1 MHKFLT
7 TILLAILSL
16 NALAGSIKGSVTD
29 SKNNTPLTGVVVA
42 LTGTSMGT
50 VSDID
55 GKYELNG
62 ISKGTYELVFQ
73 YATYT
78 TYKQSITI
86 TGNEE
91 LVIDMKL
98 IPENNELKDH
108 VVKSGKVTNTEN
120 SVINEIKTSA
130 TIVSGTSASQI
141 SKSLDRNAADV
152 VKRIPGVTVQD
163 DRFIV
168 VRGLPERYNS
178 VWLNEASTPSSEADK
193 KAFSFDIIPAG
204 LIDRVLVFKTPSP
217 ELPGDFAGGMV
228 KVYTTSLA
236 DKNQLTVSL
245 STSSREFSTGTN
257 FNYNAPSP
265 TDKFGYDDGGRS
277 LPSSIPAKIVNTDP
291 NYKANIGSWSK
302 AFSNDW
308 AVKNKTA
315 SPDARF
321 SLALSNVWKLKNIK
335 IGNTLGLA
343 YSNTLTNIISHRQD
357 WIDSARDYNYNDQ
370 KSTNNVSAGLMDNI
384 GVAIGNT
391 KIEFK
396 NLYNQIGTSSLT
408 VRNTVPDST
417 NITQPIE
424 RAYAMGYES
433 RATYATQLTGSHK
446 NNKDTRKYNWTL
458 GYTDLF
464 RNQPDLKRI
473 KYVEGADSVYKAQIS
488 NNTDPVNGGGRYYA
502 TLYEKTYSFNH
513 QFTQKVKINDNFS
526 FDVSAGNYLE
536 YKERNNKIR
545 QFSYIIRPGRIA
557 QELTKLPINQI
568 FQDSIG
574 GTNTFKISEGTNDYD
589 EYTGKNKLIASFV
602 SFKIPVTKQFTIFGG
617 ARYEFNTQSINTSV
631 NYNPINLDVETKFLL
646 PSVNASYNFTDK
658 SLVRAAYGK
667 TLNRPEFREWAPIF
681 FYDFDELAGNKGSL
695 FPTTVTK
702 NINVG
707 DTLKVAE
714 IQNFDLRYELY
725 PSSGEL
731 VQVGAFYKS
740 FTNPIQRIIIPG
752 SSSGDSRAYTFINA
766 NEAYCYGVELDMRK
780 NLGIVD
786 NQLGTDFFKDFT
798 LVGNLSLAKS
808 EMKIDTTRVKA
819 GIPKSTIQ
827 GQSQY
832 VVNAGIYYQSLQN
845 GFQGSLLYNV
855 FGSRLYALGTNDVG
869 GESIGELPFQS
880 LDFTVSKTFHK
891 HYILTFGV
899 QNLLGSRVSFV
910 KDTNRDNEFDSK
922 NDRDYRSYYPGRY
935 YSLGLKIKF

>member
-1 MHKFLT
+1 
-7 TILLAILSL
+7 
-16 NALAGSIKGSVTD
+16 
-29 SKNNTPLTGVVVA
+29 
-42 LTGTSMGT
+42 
-50 VSDID
+50 
-55 GKYELNG
+55 
-62 ISKGTYELVFQ
+62 
-73 YATYT
+73 
-78 TYKQSITI
+78 
-86 TGNEE
+86 
-91 LVIDMKL
+91 MKL

-168 VRGLPERYNS
+168 VRGLPERYNT
-178 VWLNEASTPSSEADK
+178 VWLNDASTPSSEVDK

-228 KVYTTSLA
+228 KVFTTSLA
-236 DKNQLTVSL
+236 DKNSLSVNL

-257 FNYNAPSP
+257 FNYNAPSS
-265 TDKFGYDDGGRS
+265 TDALGYNDGSRN
-277 LPSSIPAKIVNTDP
+277 IPGTIPGKINNSDP
-291 NYKANIGSWSK
+291 NYKNNISAWSR

-315 SPDARF
+315 GPDARF

-343 YSNTLTNIISHRQD
+343 YTNSSTNITTHRQD
-357 WIDSARDYNYNDQ
+357 WIDSARDYNYYD
-370 KSTNNVSAGLMDNI
+370 KRSSNNVSVGLMDNI

-391 KIEFK
+391 KLEFK
-396 NLYNQIGTSSLT
+396 TLYNQIGVSSLT
-408 VRNTVPDST
+408 ERNTVPDST
-417 NITQPIE
+417 NISQPIE

-433 RATYATQLTGSHK
+433 RATYATQLAGTHK

-473 KYVEGADSVYKAQIS
+473 KFVEGADSVFKAQIS
-488 NNTDPVNGGGRYYA
+488 SNVDPVSGGGRFFA

-513 QFTQKVKINDNFS
+513 QFTQKVKVNDNFS

-536 YKERNNKIR
+536 YKERNNKFR
-545 QFSYIIRPGRIA
+545 QFGYIIKSGQLA
-557 QELTKLPINQI
+557 QTLTKLPIDQI
-568 FQDSIG
+568 FADSVG
-574 GTNTFKISEGTNDYD
+574 GVNTFRIGEATNDYD
-589 EYTGKNKLIASFV
+589 EYTGKNKLIASYV
-602 SFKIPVTKQFTIFGG
+602 SLKLPITKQFTVVGG
-617 ARYEFNTQSINTSV
+617 ARYEMNTQSIITSV
-631 NYNPINLDVETKFLL
+631 NYNAINLDVDTKFLL

-681 FYDFDELAGNKGSL
+681 FYDFDELAGTKGSL

-714 IQNFDLRYELY
+714 VQNFDLRYELY

-731 VQVGAFYKS
+731 IQVGAFYKS
-740 FTNPIQRIIIPG
+740 FKNPIQRVIIPG

-766 NEAYCYGVELDMRK
+766 SEAYCYGVELDLRK
-780 NLGIVD
+780 NLGTID
-786 NQLGTDFFKDFT
+786 QLIGTDFFKDFT
-798 LVGNLSLAKS
+798 LVSNLSLAKS
-808 EMKIDTTRVKA
+808 EMQIDTSVVKG
-819 GIPKSTIQ
+819 GIPKATIQ

-832 VVNAGIYYQSLQN
+832 VVNAGVYYQSLQN

-880 LDFTVSKTFHK
+880 LDLTVSKTIRK
-891 HYILTFGV
+891 HYILNFGI

-910 KDTNRDNEFDSK
+910 KDVNNDNKFDSK
-922 NDRDYRSYYPGRY
+922 NDRDFRSFYPGRY
-935 YSLGLKIKF
+935 YTVGIKLRF